1 MQSLQSENQVA
12 DLLRKEGF
20 TEDVI
25 QTFKTEYIDGEA
37 FLLLE
42 DNHMEKMGLKMG
54 IRLKLAKLL
63 ENTRKE
69 LSRGVYV
76 FIDNSN
82 LWINAKR
89 VAKQASCMTVAIK
102 EDHRIRIEFGKL
114 TEYVSRG
121 REIRKVFVCGSRPPP
136 ADSVWDKM
144 RKHGC
149 DVVVK
154 ERSSRTGKEKGIDS
168 QIIVGM
174 LDVFY
179 KQEPETIVLISGDAD
194 MLPPIEYILG
204 KKEKKWKVEVCSWQ
218 DSTASCLKNVP
229 ERFGNAQVTF
239 LNQKSITFTEWKFN
253 ANYIPEGSTRVVLY
267 MEPGAFP
274 NNNFKPTDDWC
285 RELDAITQWPFQYYW
300 VGEYQDDAE
309 DLVLVFKQEHDA
321 GIEFNREGFLRHI
334 NVEKRI
340 SKVRMAM
347 LYEDYCK
354 QGDSKQDYYEYG
366 DEDAPT
372 DVRCM
377 FMYNCKEGLQ
387 CPYSHS
393 EKEMEY
399 FASNG
404 GIGNRFRKVR
414 ACEFYLST
422 GCDKAAE
429 NCDFAHGPED
439 AWCLKCKITGHY
451 CCA

>member
-1 MQSLQSENQVA
+1 MQSLQCENQVEN
-12 DLLRKEGF
+12 LLRKEGF

-25 QTFKTEYIDGEA
+25 RTFRTECIDDEA

-42 DNHMEKMGLKMG
+42 DRHMEMMGLKMG

-89 VAKQASCMTVAIK
+89 VAKPSRMVTK
-102 EDHRIRIEFGKL
+102 EDHRVRIEFGKL

-144 RKHGC
+144 REHGC
-149 DVVVK
+149 DVDVK

-168 QIIVGM
+168 QIGVGM
-174 LDVFY
+174 LDVFF

-194 MLPPIEYILG
+194 MLPHIEYILRNN
-204 KKEKKWKVEVCSWQ
+204 EKKWKVEVCSWQ
-218 DSTASCLKNVP
+218 DSTASCLKNLP
-229 ERFGNAQVTF
+229 GRFGNAQVTF
-239 LNQKSITFTEWKFN
+239 LDQESITFTEWKFN
-253 ANYIPEGSTRVVLY
+253 ANFIPEGSTRVVLH

-274 NNNFKPTDDWC
+274 NNKPTDDWC
-285 RELDAITQWPFQYYW
+285 REVDAITQWPFQYYW
-300 VGEYQDDAE
+300 AGEYENESE
-309 DLVLVFKQEHDA
+309 DLVLVFKQEWN
-321 GIEFNREGFLRHI
+321 GIEFNREVFLQNI
-334 NVEKRI
+334 VENPI
-340 SKVRMAM
+340 SMVRMAM
-347 LYEDYCK
+347 LHEEYC
-354 QGDSKQDYYEYG
+354 KQDYYEYE

-372 DVRCM
+372 DIRCI
-377 FMYNCKEGLQ
+377 FMYNCQNGFE

-393 EKEMEY
+393 DKEMEY
-399 FASNG
+399 FANNG

-422 GCDKAAE
+422 GCDKVAE